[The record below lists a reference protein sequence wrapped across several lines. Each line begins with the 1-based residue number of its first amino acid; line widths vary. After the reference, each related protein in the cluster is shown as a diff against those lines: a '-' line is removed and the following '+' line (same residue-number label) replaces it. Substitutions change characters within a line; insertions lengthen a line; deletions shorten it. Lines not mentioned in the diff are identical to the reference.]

1 MKRKF
6 LILLYLILFF
16 VSVAGVSAAEDVN
29 QTIIE
34 DTNNVVSTGDTLSV
48 SASENVNQTIDDA
61 LSVSEY
67 VDVISAKDDGTFTA
81 LQKKIMDAPEGSTI
95 YLENDYYYDEGFST
109 DGILIENEGLTI
121 DGKGH
126 TLNGMSKSR
135 IFHFYSSSSSNH
147 YAVLKNI
154 TFYNGYTESDGG
166 ALYPETNYYKRSE
179 FDSWGEACYWNL
191 EVNNCVFYNNA
202 AAESGGAI
210 YDGQL
215 TITDSS
221 FINNVAYFTTYLFS

>member
-1 MKRKF
+1 M
-6 LILLYLILFF
+6 
-16 VSVAGVSAAEDVN
+16 
-29 QTIIE
+29 
-34 DTNNVVSTGDTLSV
+34 
-48 SASENVNQTIDDA
+48 
-61 LSVSEY
+61 
-67 VDVISAKDDGTFTA
+67 
-81 LQKKIMDAPEGSTI
+81 GSTI

-147 YAVLKNI
+147 NAVLKNI

-191 EVNNCVFYNNA
+191 EVNNLISDFHLILSK
-202 AAESGGAI
+202 EILIHG
-210 YDGQL
+210 DGNSQL
-215 TITDSS
+215 TMIRHGKMLSNLDKVSCMAWALAMTG
-221 FINNVAYFTTYLFS
+221 YFVREIFL

>member
-1 MKRKF
+1 M
-6 LILLYLILFF
+6 
-16 VSVAGVSAAEDVN
+16 
-29 QTIIE
+29 
-34 DTNNVVSTGDTLSV
+34 
-48 SASENVNQTIDDA
+48 
-61 LSVSEY
+61 
-67 VDVISAKDDGTFTA
+67 
-81 LQKKIMDAPEGSTI
+81 GSTI

-147 YAVLKNI
+147 NAVLKNI

-221 FINNVAYFTTYLFS
+221 FINNVASYNGGAIGGYSTCNGCIFINNHANNGGALSGGGSLKYCSFTNNTADDCGGELIVFMELLMPFFVHSTQIMLLNLVVQFIVI